1 MKTAL
6 GILLSYLLG
15 SIPTGY
21 IIARVIKKIDIR
33 QHGSGNVGATN
44 VFRVVGKKWGIMV
57 LIVDVLKGWAAVFLV
72 PRWLLPENTTPFLW
86 SLFFG
91 IASISGHS
99 WTVWLGLR
107 GGKGVA
113 TSLGVLF
120 GLVPKA
126 ALASVLIWIGIF
138 WWKRYVS
145 LGSLAMA
152 LSFPLWVTLFYR
164 SEDFF
169 RILLP
174 ISIGITCFIFY
185 THRSN
190 IQRLQRG
197 KEEKLI

>member
-1 MKTAL
+1 MKAAL

-15 SIPTGY
+15 SIPSGY

-44 VFRVVGKKWGIMV
+44 VFRVVGKKWGIAV
-57 LIVDVLKGWAAVFLV
+57 LIVDMLKGWAAASLISGWFL
-72 PRWLLPENTTPFLW
+72 PKNTSPFLW
-86 SLFFG
+86 SLFCG
-91 IASISGHS
+91 IASIAGHS

-126 ALASVLIWIGIF
+126 ALASILIWVAVF

-152 LSFPLWVTLFYR
+152 LSFPLWVALFYR
-164 SEDFF
+164 SQDFF
-169 RILLP
+169 RVLLP
-174 ISIGITCFIFY
+174 ISVGITCFIFY

-190 IQRLQRG
+190 IQRLRRG
-197 KEEKLI
+197 EEKKLI